1 MQISVQKARV
11 WYVECMITT
20 KLAVHVRR
28 VVVIC
33 KSEQIVTT
41 STETIKTEWVP
52 DNDGARVLLVS
63 GDEIANFEAQKERFQ
78 AGDFEETAFMRF
90 RLRQGVYGQRQPD
103 RQMVR
108 IKAPFGGL
116 TARQLEILG
125 EVIEKYAPLKK
136 GHLTTRENVQIH
148 HVLLDD
154 TPALMREIGDVGLT
168 TREACGNTVR
178 NVVAHPTAGVSKS
191 EVFDVTPYAAA
202 YARYFLRHP
211 TAQNMPRKSK
221 TAFSGSE
228 MDEAMTPFHDVGF
241 IARVRDG
248 KRGFKMVVGGG
259 LSTMPQLAETVT
271 EFVPV
276 ENYLL
281 YAEAALRI
289 FNRQDEERKNLMRAR
304 IKFTIKRLGIQMF
317 RKMVEDELKGDWA
330 NKEIDLSTLLFM
342 EDEAADAPDVP
353 AKPTPDP
360 KNDAEYGFWKASS
373 VEEQRQEGFNVVYV
387 RVERGDIY
395 LEQWKPLADISREF
409 AGGRV
414 RIDQQQN
421 LVFRW
426 VRTESLYDI
435 YLALKKIGLATSG
448 RETIRDIVTCP
459 GTDSC
464 KLGITSSMGL
474 NHALGEK
481 LDTMD
486 VSDPGIAK
494 IHIKASGCPN
504 SCGQHHVANI
514 GFHGA
519 VMKGGGGQVPAYEL
533 FIAGQSTEGPVR
545 VGNRIRARV
554 PAKRAPEALEMILDH
569 YKANR
574 NNGEEFNEF
583 VDRIG
588 TQPYEDMFTPWKLE
602 IGPLDRENIDAYMD
616 WGKTVLYKLERGEGE
631 CAV

>member
-1 MQISVQKARV
+1 
-11 WYVECMITT
+11 MITT
-20 KLAVHVRR
+20 NRR
-28 VVVIC
+28 TTRRGAGIS
-33 KSEQIVTT
+33 KSIHKVTT
-41 STETIKTEWVP
+41 IATKKQTDWQP
-52 DNDGARVLLVS
+52 DVAGARVLHID
-63 GDEIANFEAQKERFQ
+63 GEEIANFEQQKERFRN
-78 AGDFEETAFMRF
+78 GNFEETAFMRF
-90 RLRQGVYGQRQPD
+90 RLRQGVYGQRQPE

-116 TARQLEILG
+116 TARQLEVLG
-125 EVIEKYAPLKK
+125 EVSEKYAPLKK
-136 GHLTTRENVQIH
+136 GHLTTRENVQFH
-148 HVLLDD
+148 HVPLDE
-154 TPALMREIGDVGLT
+154 TPGLMREIGDVGLT

-178 NVVAHPTAGVSKS
+178 NVVAHPTAGVSKD
-191 EVFDVTPYAAA
+191 EVFDVSPYAAA

-211 TAQNMPRKSK
+211 TTQNMPRKSK

-228 MDEAMTPFHDVGF
+228 KDEAMTPFHDMGF

-248 KRGFKMVVGGG
+248 KRGFKIVTGGG
-259 LSTMPQLAETVT
+259 LSTMPQLAETLT

-276 ENYLL
+276 EDFIRH
-281 YAEAALRI
+281 AEAALRI

-304 IKFTIKRLGIQMF
+304 IKFTIKRLGIEKF
-317 RKMVEDELKGDWA
+317 RELVAEELKGDWA
-330 NKEIDLSTLLFM
+330 NKDIDLNSLLFL
-342 EDEAADAPDVP
+342 EDESLDAPEVP
-353 AKPTPDP
+353 EKFTPEP
-360 KNDAEYGFWKASS
+360 VNDAEYDSWKASS
-373 VEEQRQEGFNVVYV
+373 VEEQKQEGFNVVYV

-395 LEQWKPLADISREF
+395 ADQWQPLADMSREF

-421 LVFRW
+421 IVYRW
-426 VRTESLYDI
+426 VRTESLYDF
-435 YLALKKIGLATSG
+435 YLALDKIGMATSG

-474 NHALGEK
+474 NQALGEK
-481 LDTMD
+481 LDSMD
-486 VSDPGIAK
+486 VSDPGVSR

-533 FIAGQSTEGPVR
+533 FIAGSSTDGPVR
-545 VGNRIRARV
+545 VGNRVRARV
-554 PAKRAPEALEMILDH
+554 PAKRAPEALEMIVDH

-574 NNGEEFNEF
+574 NDGEEFNEF
-583 VDRIG
+583 VDRVG
-588 TQPYEDMFTPWKLE
+588 TQPYEEMFGKWKTE
-602 IGPLDRENIDAYMD
+602 IGPLDREHIQTYMD
-616 WGKTVLYKLERGEGE
+616 WGKTVVYKLERGEGE

>member
-1 MQISVQKARV
+1 MTTT
-11 WYVECMITT
+11 VE
-20 KLAVHVRR
+20 K
-28 VVVIC
+28 
-33 KSEQIVTT
+33 KQ
-41 STETIKTEWVP
+41 TEWTP
-52 DNDGARVLLVS
+52 DEEGARVLLVS
-63 GDEIANFEAQKERFQ
+63 GEEIADFEAQKERFRE
-78 AGDFEETAFMRF
+78 GDFEETAFMRF

-116 TARQLEILG
+116 TARQLEVLG
-125 EVIEKYAPLKK
+125 EVCEKYAPLKK

-148 HVLLDD
+148 HVPLDD
-154 TPALMREIGDVGLT
+154 CPQLMREIGDVGLT

-178 NVVAHPTAGVSKS
+178 NVVAHPTAGVSKD
-191 EVFDVTPYAAA
+191 EVFDVSPYAAA

-211 TAQNMPRKSK
+211 TTQNMPRKSK

-228 MDEAMTPFHDVGF
+228 IDEAMTPFHDMGF
-241 IARVRDG
+241 IARERDG
-248 KRGFKMVVGGG
+248 KRGFKIVVGGG
-259 LSTMPQLAETVT
+259 LSIMPQMAETLS

-276 ENYLL
+276 EDYLRH
-281 YAEAALRI
+281 AEAALRI

-304 IKFTIKRLGIQMF
+304 IKYTIKRLGIEKF
-317 RKMVEDELKGDWA
+317 REMVEEELKGDWA
-330 NKEIDLSTLLFM
+330 KKEIDLETLLFI
-342 EDEAADAPDVP
+342 EDEAADAPEAP
-353 AKPTPDP
+353 ANPTPEP
-360 KNDAEYGFWKASS
+360 VGDAEYDSWKASS
-373 VEEQRQEGFNVVYV
+373 AEEQRQEGYSVVYV

-395 LEQWKPLADISREF
+395 SDQWKPLADISREF
-409 AGGRV
+409 AGGRA

-421 LVFRW
+421 IVFRW

-435 YLALKKIGLATSG
+435 YLALKEIGMANSG

-486 VSDPGIAK
+486 VSDPGVAK

-519 VMKGGGGQVPAYEL
+519 VMRGGGGQVPAYEL
-533 FIAGQSTEGPVR
+533 FIAGESTDGPVR
-545 VGNRIRARV
+545 VGNRVRARV
-554 PAKRAPEALEMILDH
+554 PAKRAPEALEMIIDH

-574 NNGEEFNEF
+574 TDGEEFNEF
-583 VDRIG
+583 VDRVG
-588 TQPYEDMFTPWKLE
+588 TQAYEEMFGPWKAEVAALE
-602 IGPLDRENIDAYMD
+602 LGRENIQTYMD

>member
-1 MQISVQKARV
+1 MYESNH
-11 WYVECMITT
+11 T
-20 KLAVHVRR
+20 
-28 VVVIC
+28 
-33 KSEQIVTT
+33 VTT
-41 STETIKTEWVP
+41 SVTTKQTEWKP
-52 DNDGARVLLVS
+52 DTAGARVLHVD
-63 GDEIANFEAQKERFQ
+63 GEEIANFEETKEKFR
-78 AGDFEETAFMRF
+78 AGAFDETAFMRF

-116 TARQLEILG
+116 TARQLEVLG
-125 EVIEKYAPLKK
+125 EVAENYAPLKK

-148 HVLLDD
+148 HVLLDE
-154 TPALMREIGDVGLT
+154 TPDLMRLIGDVGLT

-178 NVVAHPTAGVSKS
+178 NVVAHPTAGVSKD
-191 EVFDVTPYAAA
+191 EVFDISPYAAA

-211 TAQNMPRKSK
+211 TTQNMPRKSK

-228 MDEAMTPFHDVGF
+228 SDEAMTPFHDMGF
-241 IARVRDG
+241 IAREREG
-248 KRGFKMVVGGG
+248 KRGFKIVVGGG
-259 LSTMPQLAETVT
+259 LSIMPQMAETLS

-276 ENYLL
+276 EDYLRH
-281 YAEAALRI
+281 AEAALRI

-304 IKFTIKRLGIQMF
+304 IKYTIKRLGIEKF
-317 RKMVEDELKGDWA
+317 RELVAEELKGDWA
-330 NKEIDLSTLLFM
+330 KKEIDLESLLFI
-342 EDEAADAPDVP
+342 EDESKDAPDP
-353 AKPTPDP
+353 PENAMPEPL
-360 KNDAEYGFWKASS
+360 NDADYDLWKSSS

-395 LEQWKPLADISREF
+395 SEQWKPLADIAREF
-409 AGGRV
+409 AGGRA

-421 LVFRW
+421 IVFRW
-426 VRTESLYDI
+426 VRNESLYDV
-435 YLALKKIGLATSG
+435 YRALDEIGMATSG

-474 NHALGEK
+474 NEALGEK

-486 VSDPGIAK
+486 ISDPLVAG

-533 FIAGQSTEGPVR
+533 FIAGSSTDGPVR
-545 VGNRIRARV
+545 VGNRVRARV
-554 PAKRAPEALEMILDH
+554 PAKRAGEALEMIVDH

-574 NNGEEFNEF
+574 NEDEEFNAF
-583 VDRIG
+583 VDRVG
-588 TQPYEDMFTPWKLE
+588 TKPYEDMFGPWKAE
-602 IGPLDRENIDAYMD
+602 IGPLDREHIQTYMD

-631 CAV
+631 CAI

>member
-1 MQISVQKARV
+1 MTTSV
-11 WYVECMITT
+11 TT
-20 KLAVHVRR
+20 K
-28 VVVIC
+28 
-33 KSEQIVTT
+33 Q
-41 STETIKTEWVP
+41 TEWTP
-52 DNDGARVLLVS
+52 DAAGERVLLIS
-63 GDEIANFEAQKERFQ
+63 GEEIANFEAQKERFK
-78 AGDFEETAFMRF
+78 AGDFEETPFMRF

-116 TARQLEILG
+116 TARQLEVLG
-125 EVIEKYAPLKK
+125 EVSEKYVPLKK
-136 GHLTTRENVQIH
+136 GHLTTRENVQFH
-148 HVLLDD
+148 HVLLDE
-154 TPALMREIGDVGLT
+154 TPDLMRMIGDVGLT

-178 NVVAHPTAGVSKS
+178 NVVAHPAAGVSKD
-191 EVFDVTPYAAA
+191 EVFDVSPYAAA

-211 TAQNMPRKSK
+211 TTQNMPRKSK

-228 MDEAMTPFHDVGF
+228 SDEAMTPFHDMGF
-241 IARVRDG
+241 IARERDG
-248 KRGFKMVVGGG
+248 KRGFKIVVGGG
-259 LSTMPQLAETVT
+259 LSIMPQMAETLS

-276 ENYLL
+276 EDFIRH
-281 YAEAALRI
+281 AEAALRI

-304 IKFTIKRLGIQMF
+304 IKYTIKRLGIEKF
-317 RKMVEDELKGDWA
+317 RELVAEELKGDWA
-330 NKEIDLSTLLFM
+330 KKEIDLDTLLFN
-342 EDEAADAPDVP
+342 EDESVDAPAP
-353 AKPTPDP
+353 PSNPTPEPTD
-360 KNDAEYGFWKASS
+360 DADYDFWKASS
-373 VEEQRQEGFNVVYV
+373 VEEQRQDGFNVVFV

-395 LEQWKPLADISREF
+395 AEQWQPLADIAREYG
-409 AGGRV
+409 GGRA

-421 LVFRW
+421 IVFRW
-426 VRTESLYDI
+426 VRTESLYDV
-435 YLALKKIGLATSG
+435 YMALKEIGMATSG

-474 NHALGEK
+474 NKALGEK
-481 LDTMD
+481 LETMD
-486 VSDPGIAK
+486 VSDPLVSK

-533 FIAGQSTEGPVR
+533 FIAGESTDGPVR
-545 VGNRIRARV
+545 VGNRVRARV
-554 PAKRAPEALEMILDH
+554 PARRAGEALEMIVDH

-574 NNGEEFNEF
+574 NEGEEFNKF

-588 TQPYEDMFTPWKLE
+588 IQPYEDMFAPWKAE
-602 IGPLDRENIDAYMD
+602 IGPLDREHIQTYMD
-616 WGKTVLYKLERGEGE
+616 WGKTVVYKLERGEGE

>member
-1 MQISVQKARV
+1 MQRNMRADS
-11 WYVECMITT
+11 
-20 KLAVHVRR
+20 
-28 VVVIC
+28 
-33 KSEQIVTT
+33 IVTT
-41 STETIKTEWVP
+41 MAETKQTEWTP
-52 DNDGARVLLVS
+52 DSAGERVLLVS
-63 GDEIANFEAQKERFQ
+63 GAEIADFEQQKERFR
-78 AGDFEETAFMRF
+78 AGNFEETAFMRF

-116 TARQLEILG
+116 TARQLEVLG
-125 EVIEKYAPLKK
+125 EVCEKYAPLKK

-148 HVLLDD
+148 HVPLDD

-178 NVVAHPTAGVSKS
+178 NVVAHPTAGVSKD
-191 EVFDVTPYAAA
+191 EVFDVSPYAAA

-211 TAQNMPRKSK
+211 TTQNMPRKSK

-228 MDEAMTPFHDVGF
+228 KDEAMTPFHDMGF
-241 IARVRDG
+241 IARERDG
-248 KRGFKMVVGGG
+248 KQGFKIVVGGG
-259 LSTMPQLAETVT
+259 LSIMPQMAETLS

-276 ENYLL
+276 EDYIKH
-281 YAEAALRI
+281 AEAALRI

-304 IKFTIKRLGIQMF
+304 IKYTIKRLGIEKF
-317 RKMVEDELKGDWA
+317 REMVADELQGDWA
-330 NKEIDLSTLLFM
+330 NKEIDMQTLLFV
-342 EDEAADAPDVP
+342 EDESADAPGP
-353 AKPTPDP
+353 ASNPTPEP
-360 KNDAEYGFWKASS
+360 NDDAVYDLWKSSS
-373 VEEQRQEGFNVVYV
+373 VEAQRQDGYNVVYV

-395 LEQWKPLADISREF
+395 SEQWKPLADISREF

-421 LVFRW
+421 IVFRW

-435 YLALKKIGLATSG
+435 YLALDKLGMATSG

-474 NHALGEK
+474 NKALGEK

-486 VSDPGIAK
+486 VSDPLVSK

-533 FIAGQSTEGPVR
+533 FIAGESTDGPVR
-545 VGNRIRARV
+545 VGNRVRARV
-554 PAKRAPEALEMILDH
+554 PAKRAGEALEMIVDH
-569 YKANR
+569 YKTKSQRRRTVQRIRRPRWHATIR
-574 NNGEEFNEF
+574 GHVRSVEGR
-583 VDRIG
+583 DR
-588 TQPYEDMFTPWKLE
+588 TS
-602 IGPLDRENIDAYMD
+602 
-616 WGKTVLYKLERGEGE
+616 
-631 CAV
+631 

>member
-1 MQISVQKARV
+1 M
-11 WYVECMITT
+11 
-20 KLAVHVRR
+20 RR
-28 VVVIC
+28 GVAIG
-33 KSEQIVTT
+33 KSELIVTT
-41 STETIKTEWVP
+41 SVETTKTDWTP
-52 DNDGARVLLVS
+52 DEAGARVLLVS
-63 GDEIANFEAQKERFQ
+63 GKEIANFEAQKERFR

-116 TARQLEILG
+116 TAQQLEVLG
-125 EVIEKYAPLKK
+125 EVTEKYAPLKK

-148 HVLLDD
+148 HVPLDD

-178 NVVAHPTAGVSKS
+178 NVVAHPTAGVSKD
-191 EVFDVTPYAAA
+191 EVFDVSPYAAA

-211 TAQNMPRKSK
+211 TTQNMPRKSK

-228 MDEAMTPFHDVGF
+228 KDEAMTPFHDVGF
-241 IARVRDG
+241 IARERDG
-248 KRGFKMVVGGG
+248 KRGFKFVVGGG
-259 LSTMPQLAETVT
+259 LSIMPQMAETVT

-276 ENYLL
+276 EDYLK

-304 IKFTIKRLGIQMF
+304 IKYTIKRLGIEKF
-317 RKMVEDELKGDWA
+317 REMVEEELKGDWA
-330 NKEIDLSTLLFM
+330 KKEIDLNTLLFL
-342 EDEAADAPDVP
+342 EDESLDAPSVP
-353 AKPTPDP
+353 EDPTPEPND
-360 KNDAEYGFWKASS
+360 DAEYGFWKASS

-387 RVERGDIY
+387 RIERGDIY
-395 LEQWKPLADISREF
+395 SEQWKPLADISREF
-409 AGGRV
+409 ADGRV

-426 VRTESLYDI
+426 VRTESLYDV
-435 YLALKKIGLATSG
+435 YLALKAIGMATSG

-474 NHALGEK
+474 NQALGEK
-481 LDTMD
+481 LDTLD
-486 VSDPGIAK
+486 ISDSGVAK

-533 FIAGQSTEGPVR
+533 FIAGQSTDGPVR
-545 VGNRIRARV
+545 VGNRVRARV

-574 NNGEEFNEF
+574 NDGEEFNEF
-583 VDRIG
+583 VDRVG
-588 TQPYEDMFTPWKLE
+588 TQPYEEMFAPWKAE
-602 IGPLDRENIDAYMD
+602 IGPLDRERIDTYMD

>member
-1 MQISVQKARV
+1 MTTSV
-11 WYVECMITT
+11 TT
-20 KLAVHVRR
+20 K
-28 VVVIC
+28 
-33 KSEQIVTT
+33 Q
-41 STETIKTEWVP
+41 TEWTP
-52 DNDGARVLLVS
+52 DAAGERVLLIN
-63 GDEIANFEAQKERFQ
+63 GEEIANFEAQKERFK
-78 AGDFEETAFMRF
+78 AGDFEETPFMRF

-116 TARQLEILG
+116 TARQLEVLG
-125 EVIEKYAPLKK
+125 EVSEKYVPLKK
-136 GHLTTRENVQIH
+136 GHLTTRENVQFH
-148 HVLLDD
+148 HVLLDE
-154 TPALMREIGDVGLT
+154 TPDLMRMIGDVGLT

-178 NVVAHPTAGVSKS
+178 NVVAHPAAGVSKD
-191 EVFDVTPYAAA
+191 EVFDVSPYAAA

-211 TAQNMPRKSK
+211 TTQNMPRKSK

-228 MDEAMTPFHDVGF
+228 SDEAMTPFHDMGF
-241 IARVRDG
+241 IARERDG
-248 KRGFKMVVGGG
+248 KRGFKIVVGGG
-259 LSTMPQLAETVT
+259 LSIMPQMAETLS

-276 ENYLL
+276 EDFIRH
-281 YAEAALRI
+281 AEAALRI

-304 IKFTIKRLGIQMF
+304 IKYTIKRLGIEKF
-317 RKMVEDELKGDWA
+317 RELVAEELKGDWA
-330 NKEIDLSTLLFM
+330 KKEIDLDTLLFN
-342 EDEAADAPDVP
+342 EDESVDAPAP
-353 AKPTPDP
+353 PSNPTPEPTD
-360 KNDAEYGFWKASS
+360 DADYDFWKASS
-373 VEEQRQEGFNVVYV
+373 VEEQRQDGFNVVFV

-395 LEQWKPLADISREF
+395 AEQWQPLADIAREYG
-409 AGGRV
+409 GGRA

-421 LVFRW
+421 IVFRW
-426 VRTESLYDI
+426 VRTESLYDV
-435 YLALKKIGLATSG
+435 YMALKEIGMATSG

-474 NHALGEK
+474 NKALGEK
-481 LDTMD
+481 LETMD
-486 VSDPGIAK
+486 VSDPLVSK

-533 FIAGQSTEGPVR
+533 FIAGESTDGPVR
-545 VGNRIRARV
+545 VGNRVRARV
-554 PAKRAPEALEMILDH
+554 PARRAGEALEMIVDH

-574 NNGEEFNEF
+574 NEGEEFNKF

-588 TQPYEDMFTPWKLE
+588 IQPYEDMFAPWKAE
-602 IGPLDRENIDAYMD
+602 IGPLDREHIQTYMD
-616 WGKTVLYKLERGEGE
+616 WGKTVVYKLERGEGE

>member
-1 MQISVQKARV
+1 MQHESG
-11 WYVECMITT
+11 
-20 KLAVHVRR
+20 
-28 VVVIC
+28 
-33 KSEQIVTT
+33 SIVTT
-41 STETIKTEWVP
+41 TVESKQTEWVP
-52 DNDGARVLLVS
+52 DAAGERVLLVS
-63 GDEIANFEAQKERFQ
+63 GAEIADFEKQKERFK

-116 TARQLEILG
+116 TARQLEVLG
-125 EVIEKYAPLKK
+125 EVCEKYAPLKK

-148 HVLLDD
+148 HVPLEDC
-154 TPALMREIGDVGLT
+154 PQLMREIGDVGLT

-178 NVVAHPTAGVSKS
+178 NVVAHPTAGVSKN
-191 EVFDVTPYAAA
+191 EVFDVSPYAAA

-211 TAQNMPRKSK
+211 TTQNMPRKSK

-228 MDEAMTPFHDVGF
+228 DDEAMTPFHDMGF
-241 IARVRDG
+241 IARVSDG
-248 KRGFKMVVGGG
+248 KKGFKIVVGGG
-259 LSTMPQLAETVT
+259 LSTMPQMAETLA

-276 ENYLL
+276 EDYIRH
-281 YAEAALRI
+281 AEAALRV

-304 IKFTIKRLGIQMF
+304 IKFTIKRLGIEKF
-317 RKMVEDELKGDWA
+317 RELVAEELKGDWA
-330 NKEIDLSTLLFM
+330 NKEIDLETLLFI
-342 EDEAADAPDVP
+342 EDETVDAPEPP
-353 AKPTPDP
+353 ADPTPEPEDDP
-360 KNDAEYGFWKASS
+360 AYSSWKASS
-373 VEEQRQEGFNVVYV
+373 VEEQRQEGYNVVYV

-395 LEQWKPLADISREF
+395 SEQWKPLADISREY

-421 LVFRW
+421 IVFRW
-426 VRTESLYDI
+426 VRTESLYDV
-435 YLALKKIGLATSG
+435 YQALDKLGMATSG

-474 NHALGEK
+474 NKALGEK

-486 VSDPGIAK
+486 VSDPLVSK

-533 FIAGQSTEGPVR
+533 FIAGESTDGPVR
-545 VGNRIRARV
+545 VGNRVRARV
-554 PAKRAPEALEMILDH
+554 PAKRAGEALEMIVDH

-574 NNGEEFNEF
+574 NDGEEFNKF
-583 VDRIG
+583 VDRVG
-588 TQPYEDMFTPWKLE
+588 TQPYEDMFAGWKAE
-602 IGPLDRENIDAYMD
+602 IGPLDREHINTYMD